1 MGVLRAVFW
10 KTEPETQRLPYPASE
25 PVPSTA
31 ARTSSPELVIPTGAP
46 GRGDSLAPKARAK
59 RRRICVE
66 GLYPDPPRKPQ
77 AHAAALL
84 QLIRDECP
92 EKIGKYI
99 PHAHLERTYDELCR
113 MEGWAPLHWTTLGRE
128 LAKLTDR
135 KKVKRNGKA
144 LRVYRI
150 RRS

>member
-1 MGVLRAVFW
+1 MLRAVFW
-10 KTEPETQRLPYPASE
+10 KTESATQSSPYPAPK
-25 PVPSTA
+25 PVHSTA
-31 ARTSSPELVIPTGAP
+31 GRTSYPELVTPTGVL

-66 GLYPDPPRKPQ
+66 GLYPDPPRKAQ

-84 QLIRDECP
+84 QLICDECP
-92 EKIGKYI
+92 EKVEKYI

-113 MEGWAPLHWTTLGRE
+113 IEGWARLHWTALGRE

-135 KKVKRNGKA
+135 KKVKRNGRA

-150 RRS
+150 PRR

>member
-1 MGVLRAVFW
+1 MLRAVFW
-10 KTEPETQRLPYPASE
+10 KTEPETQPRPYPAPE

-31 ARTSSPELVIPTGAP
+31 GRNSFPELVTRTGAL
-46 GRGDSLAPKARAK
+46 GRGESLAPKSRAK

-66 GLYPDPPRKPQ
+66 GLYPDPPRKAQ

-84 QLIRDECP
+84 QLICDECP
-92 EKIGKYI
+92 EKVGKYI
-99 PHAHLERTYDELCR
+99 PHVHLERTYVELCR
-113 MEGWAPLHWTTLGRE
+113 MEGWGRLHWTAMGRE

-135 KKVKRNGKA
+135 KKVKRHGKA

-150 RRS
+150 PRR

>member
-1 MGVLRAVFW
+1 MLRAVFW
-10 KTEPETQRLPYPASE
+10 KTESGTQPRPYPAPQ

-31 ARTSSPELVIPTGAP
+31 GRTSLPQLVPPPGALS
-46 GRGDSLAPKARAK
+46 RGNGLAPKARAK

-66 GLYPDPPRKPQ
+66 GLYPDPPRP
-77 AHAAALL
+77 ARVHAAALL
-84 QLIRDECP
+84 QLICDECP

-99 PHAHLERTYDELCR
+99 PHAHIERTYDELCR
-113 MEGWAPLHWTTLGRE
+113 KEGWDRLHWTALGRE

-150 RRS
+150 PRR